1 MSSEIKADK
10 WSPASGTSATIG
22 DSGDTYTIP
31 SGVTFTNNGT
41 ANGFGITAANFRPN
55 ANPLIINGDMA
66 VAQRGT
72 SVSSANSSGYKAID
86 RYRHTISIATWTI
99 SQSTDVPTGQ
109 GFAKSMKMDC
119 TTAEASPGST
129 DALAFVQ
136 KIEGQDLQLL
146 KKGTSNAEKLTVA
159 FWVKCTKTGT
169 AQVNLVDEDNTRMI
183 GQQFTV
189 NATNTW
195 EKKVLSFNAD
205 TSGALGND
213 NGSSL
218 RLEIWL
224 DAGSSYKSGATPTSW
239 ESLNTADY
247 FAGGTLN
254 LGDNTSND
262 IYITGIQLEVGEYT
276 SSTLPPFQ
284 HESYGNNLVRCHRY
298 FLYTGGGS
306 AYQHH
311 GSGVEVSSTA
321 AYMTT
326 PLSCP
331 FRASPSITANNT
343 SGGIVIYDGNTESAV
358 TSVGTTNYSKN
369 TSIVNV
375 AVNAS
380 GGGLDDGNGITV
392 YSNANSNAGFL
403 FDAEL

>member
-1 MSSEIKADK
+1 MALSKIDVANMVT
-10 WSPASGTSATIG
+10 GAT
-22 DSGDTYTIP
+22 P
-31 SGVTFTNNGT
+31 V
-41 ANGFGITAANFRPN
+41 ANGGTGQTTLAAAGLVKRPN
-55 ANPLIINGDMA
+55 ATSLIINGDMA
-66 VAQRGT
+66 VAQRST
-72 SVSSANSSGYKAID
+72 SATSITGNGVNSID
-86 RYRHTISIATWTI
+86 RMYWAINSIGTYTCAQESLT
-99 SQSTDVPTGQ
+99 SGPAFEA
-109 GFAKSMKMDC
+109 GFANAMRID
-119 TTAEASPGST
+119 TTSADASPASA
-129 DALAFVQ
+129 DYLYLQ
-136 KIEGQDLQLL
+136 YNMEGQDLQLF
-146 KKGTSNAEKLTVA
+146 KKGTSSAEKFTLA
-159 FWVKCTKTGT
+159 FWVKSNKTGQ
-169 AQVNLVDEDNTRMI
+169 ANVEFKDKDNSNRHAI
-183 GQQFTV
+183 GSYTISS
-189 NATNTW
+189 ADTW
-195 EKKVLSFNAD
+195 EHKIVVINAD
-205 TSGALGND
+205 TTGAFGDDNGKSLNINWWLDSGDNFTGVAEGDAAWLANDADRANNDGALQIA
-213 NGSSL
+213 
-218 RLEIWL
+218 R
-224 DAGSSYKSGATPTSW
+224 
-239 ESLNTADY
+239 NTA
-247 FAGGTLN
+247 
-254 LGDNTSND
+254 ND
-262 IYITGIQLEVGEYT
+262 WAITGIQLEVGEYT

-358 TSVGTTNYSKN
+358 TSVGTTNYSTN

>member
-1 MSSEIKADK
+1 MALSKIDVANMVT
-10 WSPASGTSATIG
+10 GAT
-22 DSGDTYTIP
+22 P
-31 SGVTFTNNGT
+31 V
-41 ANGFGITAANFRPN
+41 ANGGTGQTTLAAAGLVKRPN
-55 ANPLIINGDMA
+55 ATSLIINGDMA
-66 VAQRGT
+66 VAQRST
-72 SVSSANSSGYKAID
+72 SATSITGNGVNSID
-86 RYRHTISIATWTI
+86 RMYWAINSIGTYTCAQESLT
-99 SQSTDVPTGQ
+99 SGPAFEA
-109 GFAKSMKMDC
+109 GFANAMRID
-119 TTAEASPGST
+119 TTSADASPASA
-129 DALAFVQ
+129 DYLYLQ
-136 KIEGQDLQLL
+136 YNMEGQDLQLF
-146 KKGTSNAEKLTVA
+146 KKGTSSAEKFTLA
-159 FWVKCTKTGT
+159 FWVKSNKTGQ
-169 AQVNLVDEDNTRMI
+169 ANVEFKDKDNSNRHAI
-183 GQQFTV
+183 GSYTISS
-189 NATNTW
+189 ADTW
-195 EKKVLSFNAD
+195 EHKIVVINAD
-205 TSGALGND
+205 TTGAFGDDNGKSLNINWWLDSGDNFTGVAEGDAAWLANDADRANNDGALQIA
-213 NGSSL
+213 
-218 RLEIWL
+218 R
-224 DAGSSYKSGATPTSW
+224 
-239 ESLNTADY
+239 NTA
-247 FAGGTLN
+247 
-254 LGDNTSND
+254 ND
-262 IYITGIQLEVGEYT
+262 WAITGIQLEVGEY
-276 SSTLPPFQ
+276 SASNLPSFQ
-284 HESYGNNLVRCHRY
+284 HESYGDNLVRCHRY